1 MSFISFMMLECQD
14 SAPQVEQELFHWRIR
29 IDSDSEFELD
39 VELKQGAEEEPDPD
53 HRGSFLIPN
62 GSRVVTLIIDNGEII
77 KKIYQSP
84 NGEKISVNC

>member
-1 MSFISFMMLECQD
+1 MSFISLMMLERQD
-14 SAPQVEQELFHWRIR
+14 SAPRVEQELFYWRIR
-29 IDSDSEFELD
+29 IDSEAELD

-53 HRGSFLIPN
+53 HRRSFLIPN
-62 GSRVVTLIIDNGEII
+62 GSTVITLIVDDGEII